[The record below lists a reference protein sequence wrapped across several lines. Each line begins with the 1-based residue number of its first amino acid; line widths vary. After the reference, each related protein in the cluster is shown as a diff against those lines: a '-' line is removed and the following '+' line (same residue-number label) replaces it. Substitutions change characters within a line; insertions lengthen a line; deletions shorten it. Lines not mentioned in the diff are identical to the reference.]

1 MILSHFFGVS
11 SFDGFFS
18 SYFVLVYGKE
28 IPNHWQHQR
37 QTWRNY
43 EQTNVFFEEIKIE
56 YFKCM
61 TILSL
66 YADETTKKVIYLKF
80 NINSQVEISNAL
92 ILKINQRLENDIIR
106 VGNV

>member
-1 MILSHFFGVS
+1 MERKFQIIGNIS
-11 SFDGFFS
+11 
-18 SYFVLVYGKE
+18 GKHE
-28 IPNHWQHQR
+28 ETTNK
-37 QTWRNY
+37 QTF
-43 EQTNVFFEEIKIE
+43 FFEEIKIE

-106 VGNV
+106 VENV

>member
-1 MILSHFFGVS
+1 
-11 SFDGFFS
+11 
-18 SYFVLVYGKE
+18 
-28 IPNHWQHQR
+28 
-37 QTWRNY
+37 
-43 EQTNVFFEEIKIE
+43 
-56 YFKCM
+56 M